1 MIAGAARQGGVLLA
15 VKVRPFVRRRALV
28 CPALQCVA
36 RKAFLLRCSAGL
48 RPFFA
53 DFPEPSNMDSLQVW
67 LAIAG
72 AVLVCAVLAYNSW
85 MTRRNTPRQP
95 KIEPTVADAA
105 LPRLD
110 AAPKPAAA
118 AAAEGG
124 GVPVSEEELCRPSQQ
139 PPITALIDAVVPIM
153 LDGRVL
159 PGEALLAEV
168 PTTRRVGSK
177 PLLVEGQNANS
188 GAWEFPAAGQR
199 YRALRMA
206 VQLANRTGALTDI
219 EFSEFV
225 AIAQRLADA
234 VRGAPDLPDMRAQ
247 VEHARELDEF
257 ARRCDAQLN
266 FTVRARRAVWSV
278 GFVRQC
284 AAGLGFVGA
293 PVPNQMVLPA
303 DGGKAALLTLSF
315 DRRAALS
322 DDPQQ
327 ATVREVTLG
336 LDVPQVEQR
345 LQPFARLCEQ
355 AQALAQGLEGELCDE
370 AGQPL
375 APEFFAGIAQEL
387 DVLYQMLEA
396 SGLPAGSAQARRL
409 FS

>member
-1 MIAGAARQGGVLLA
+1 
-15 VKVRPFVRRRALV
+15 
-28 CPALQCVA
+28 
-36 RKAFLLRCSAGL
+36 
-48 RPFFA
+48 
-53 DFPEPSNMDSLQVW
+53 MDSLQVW

-110 AAPKPAAA
+110 AVPPPAGEA
-118 AAAEGG
+118 AAAEGDDG
-124 GVPVSEEELCRPSQQ
+124 APISEEALCRAPQQ
-139 PPITALIDAVVPIM
+139 PPMTALIDSVVPIT

-159 PGEALLAEV
+159 PGEALLAELPV
-168 PTTRRVGSK
+168 TRRVGSK

-199 YRALRMA
+199 YRALRA
-206 VQLANRTGALTDI
+206 GVQLANRTGALTDI

-225 AIAQRLADA
+225 AVAQRLADA

-284 AAGLGFVGA
+284 AAGLGFVSA
-293 PVPNQMVLPA
+293 AVPGSMVLPA
-303 DGGKAALLTLSF
+303 DGGRQALLTLSF

-345 LQPFARLCEQ
+345 LQPFARLCEL
-355 AQALAQGLEGELCDE
+355 AQALAQALEGELCDE

-375 APEFFAGIAQEL
+375 QPEFFTGIAQEL
-387 DVLYQMLEA
+387 DVLYQMLES

>member
-1 MIAGAARQGGVLLA
+1 
-15 VKVRPFVRRRALV
+15 
-28 CPALQCVA
+28 
-36 RKAFLLRCSAGL
+36 
-48 RPFFA
+48 
-53 DFPEPSNMDSLQVW
+53 MDSLQVW

-72 AVLVCAVLAYNSW
+72 AVLVCVVLAYNSW
-85 MTRRNTPRQP
+85 VTRRNTPRQP
-95 KIEPTVADAA
+95 KIEPKVADSA

-110 AAPKPAAA
+110 AAPQPAGDAVAA
-118 AAAEGG
+118 VGEGA
-124 GVPVSEEELCRPSQQ
+124 PISEEDLCRAPPQ
-139 PPITALIDAVVPIM
+139 PAITALIDAVAPIL

-177 PLLVEGQNANS
+177 PLLVEAQNANS
-188 GAWEFPAAGQR
+188 GAWEFPVAGQR
-199 YRALRMA
+199 YRALRVGA
-206 VQLANRTGALTDI
+206 QLANRTGSLTDI
-219 EFSEFV
+219 EFSEF
-225 AIAQRLADA
+225 IAVTQRLADA

-266 FTVRARRAVWSV
+266 FSVRARRAVWSV

-284 AAGLGFVGA
+284 ASGLGFVGA
-293 PVPNQMVLPA
+293 AVPGSMVLPA

-315 DRRAALS
+315 DRHAALS

-345 LQPFARLCEQ
+345 LQPFARLCEL
-355 AQALAQGLEGELCDE
+355 AQALAQALEGELCDE

-387 DVLYQMLEA
+387 DALYKMLDA